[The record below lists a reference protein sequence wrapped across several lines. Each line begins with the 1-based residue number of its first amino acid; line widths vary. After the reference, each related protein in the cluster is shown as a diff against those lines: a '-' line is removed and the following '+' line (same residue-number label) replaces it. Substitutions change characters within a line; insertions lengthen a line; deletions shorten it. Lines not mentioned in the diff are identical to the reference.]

1 MIKHG
6 IQNYVNHRLQSNVK
20 LILPMVDSTTSCTL
34 SHFTTLK
41 SGILVDFSA
50 LPGESGNVVTLYHSK
65 VLQWCRGNVV
75 ALYRG
80 NVVAWCC
87 GSVLKCP
94 TGTSVAASG
103 HRRQGYTR
111 GASWKL
117 RAGSCELE
125 TSWKQAESELE
136 TS

>member
-6 IQNYVNHRLQSNVK
+6 IQNYVNHKLQSNIK
-20 LILPMVDSTTSCTL
+20 LILPIVDSTTSCTL

-41 SGILVDFSA
+41 SGILVGFSA
-50 LPGESGNVVTLYHSK
+50 LPGESGNVVALYHSK

-87 GSVLKCP
+87 GSVLKCLL
-94 TGTSVAASG
+94 GQ
-103 HRRQGYTR
+103 HRRERSSVRLGIYAR
-111 GASWKL
+111 ASWKL

-125 TSWKQAESELE
+125 AGSWKLKQAE